1 MKYLFA
7 FFIFLLFQNSQAQE
21 EVKDAFLEKWN
32 NSKTYLIQVAEA
44 MPESFYE
51 FKPTKREMTFS
62 KQLLHIQS
70 NMNWLS
76 HTYFSSEKKEVEE
89 PETLKTKAAIITSLK
104 NSFDAVY
111 KKVKNTPTEE
121 LKTKVDF
128 FAGPKTKYQILNLL
142 QDHVTHHRAQI
153 LVYLNLKEIT
163 PPSYVGW

>member
-76 HTYFSSEKKEVEE
+76 HSYFSSEKKEVEE

>member
-142 QDHVTHHRAQI
+142 QDHVTHYRAQI

>member
-1 MKYLFA
+1 MKYLLSILTFV
-7 FFIFLLFQNSQAQE
+7 FITKTYSQT
-21 EVKDAFLEKWN
+21 EVKTAFLEKWN
-32 NSKTYLIQVAEA
+32 NSKTYLVQVAEA
-44 MPESFYE
+44 MPEEFYDY
-51 FKPTKREMTFS
+51 KPTEREMTFS

-76 HTYFSSEKKEVEE
+76 NTYFSSEKKETA
-89 PETLKTKAAIITSLK
+89 ETSSPKSKSEIIASLK
-104 NSFDAVY
+104 KSFDLVY
-111 KKVKNTPTEE
+111 KKVELTPTEDF
-121 LKTKVDF
+121 KTKVEF

>member
-1 MKYLFA
+1 MKYLLSILTFV
-7 FFIFLLFQNSQAQE
+7 FITKTYSQT
-21 EVKDAFLEKWN
+21 EVKTAFLEKWN
-32 NSKTYLIQVAEA
+32 NSKTYLVQVAEA
-44 MPESFYE
+44 MPEEFYDY
-51 FKPTKREMTFS
+51 KPTEREMTFS

-76 HTYFSSEKKEVEE
+76 NTYFSSEKKETA
-89 PETLKTKAAIITSLK
+89 ETSSPKSKSEIIASLK
-104 NSFDAVY
+104 KSFDAVY
-111 KKVKNTPTEE
+111 ARVENTPTED
-121 LKTKVDF
+121 LKTKVEF

>member
-76 HTYFSSEKKEVEE
+76 HSYFSSEKKEVEE
-89 PETLKTKAAIITSLK
+89 PKTLKTKAAIITSLK

>member
-1 MKYLFA
+1 MKHLLFILA
-7 FFIFLLFQNSQAQE
+7 FLLFPKMYAQNEAKE
-21 EVKDAFLEKWN
+21 AFLEKWN
-32 NSKTYLIQVAEA
+32 NSKIYLIQVAEA
-44 MPESFYE
+44 MPESFYD
-51 FKPTKREMTFS
+51 FKPTEREMTFS

-76 HTYFSSEKKEVEE
+76 TTYFSSDKKDIKE
-89 PETLKTKAAIITSLK
+89 PEMPKSKAEIVTSLK
-104 NSFDAVY
+104 NAFDQVY
-111 KKVKNTPTEE
+111 QKIENTSTED

-163 PPSYVGW
+163 PPSYIGW